1 MNTMCL
7 YENYTREVLCM
18 PIKIPDNLPAVEVLN
33 NENIF
38 VMKESRAYHQDMRT
52 LKVAVLN
59 LSTDKIATNTR
70 LLKYIGNSSLQ
81 VDITLIELK
90 LQNIENGDREYLD
103 KFYKGFDEV
112 KNERFDGLI
121 IIGSSEDQVNF
132 EEIEYWN
139 ELKEIM
145 DWSMQNVYSTFHIGE
160 GAQAGLY
167 YHYGI
172 KKHPLKK
179 PLFGVYEHK
188 VSKTNITLLRGFDD
202 LFDAPHSRETGIE
215 REEVEKAYNLEIL
228 AESQEAGIYI
238 LGAKGGRQIFVT
250 GHPEYDSDSLKAKYE
265 SNIINGSGITIPEN
279 YFPKDDISQNPKVTW
294 RGHAS
299 LLFSNWL
306 NYYVYQETPYDLIEL
321 MYYI

>member
-1 MNTMCL
+1 
-7 YENYTREVLCM
+7 M

-59 LSTDKIATNTR
+59 LTINKVETNTR
-70 LLKYIGNSSLQ
+70 LLRYIGNSSLQ
-81 VDITLIELK
+81 VDITLLELK
-90 LQNIENGDREYLD
+90 SQNIENDDRQYFE
-103 KFYKGFDEV
+103 KFYKPFGEV

-121 IIGSSEDQVNF
+121 IIGSYEDKLNF

-145 DWSMQNVYSTFHIGE
+145 DWSVLNVYSTFHIGE

-172 KKHPLKK
+172 KKHLLKK

-188 VSKTNITLLRGFDD
+188 VSKKNITLLRGFDD
-202 LFDAPHSRETGIE
+202 LFDAPHSRKTGIE
-215 REEVEKAYNLEIL
+215 REEVEKAHNLEIL

-250 GHPEYDSDSLKAKYE
+250 GHPEYDSDSLKVEYE
-265 SNIINGSGITIPEN
+265 SNNINGLRGSIPEN
-279 YFPKDDISQNPKVTW
+279 YFPKDDITQNPKVTW
-294 RGHAS
+294 RGHAN